1 MMEAHMS
8 LMLHHDTDSRPTTVP
23 ALAWLAMIAA
33 VAATLFLLFST
44 VSFQGLD
51 RLLPAGELY
60 LPYFT
65 T

>member
-1 MMEAHMS
+1 MS
-8 LMLHHDTDSRPTTVP
+8 LMLHNDTDARPTTMP

-33 VAATLFLLFST
+33 VAATLFLLFT
-44 VSFQGLD
+44 AVSFQGLD
-51 RLLPAGELY
+51 RLLPAGELF

>member
-1 MMEAHMS
+1 MEAHIS
-8 LMLHHDTDSRPTTVP
+8 LTLHNDADTRPTTVP

-44 VSFQGLD
+44 VSFDGLD
-51 RLLPAGELY
+51 RLLPAGELF